1 MEAYQQAT
9 DNLIQALGQLA
20 ESAGFSRMIGQI
32 YALLYLSPTRL
43 SLGEI
48 AEKLN
53 ASKGSASLN
62 TSSMERWG
70 MIKRI
75 NLPADRRD
83 YYEADTD
90 FWKVIR
96 GILYNREKKLI
107 TNFKKSVADS
117 YKEVKNTGA
126 DKASPKEDVK
136 VAKFYQARLKH
147 MLDFTTT
154 FNRILNAYMT
164 LEKFN
169 IGGLTMVG
177 GGKAGEEDEEE

>member
-1 MEAYQQAT
+1 MTDTYQQSDAYQTTT
-9 DNLIQALGQLA
+9 DSLVQALGQLA
-20 ESAGFSRMIGQI
+20 ESAGFNRMIGQI
-32 YALLYLSPTRL
+32 YGLLYLSPARL

-53 ASKGSASLN
+53 ASKGNASLN
-62 TSSMERWG
+62 TTSMERWG

-96 GILYNREKKLI
+96 GILRNREKKLI
-107 TNFKKSVADS
+107 NEFKNSVAAS
-117 YKEVKNTGA
+117 MKELKAAGSV
-126 DKASPKEDVK
+126 DKE
-136 VAKFYQARLKH
+136 AKFYQARLKH
-147 MLDFTTT
+147 LMDFLNT
-154 FNRILNAYMT
+154 FTRMFNAYIA

-169 IGGLTMVG
+169 FGGLTMA
-177 GGKAGEEDEEE
+177 GKGKEDTDEE